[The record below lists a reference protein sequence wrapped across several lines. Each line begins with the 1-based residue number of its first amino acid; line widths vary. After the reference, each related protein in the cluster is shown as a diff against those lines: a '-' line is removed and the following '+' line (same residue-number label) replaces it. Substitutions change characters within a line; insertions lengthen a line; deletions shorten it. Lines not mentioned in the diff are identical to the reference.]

1 MLHCESNHAAMQTNE
16 LWLASG
22 IPMLVTRYLPLQE
35 NDMSKTA
42 SVAIAPSTSLFGRLL
57 SIIDRVL
64 MTNAEIAHRNGDVPY
79 FGL

>member
-1 MLHCESNHAAMQTNE
+1 
-16 LWLASG
+16 
-22 IPMLVTRYLPLQE
+22 MLVTRYLPLQG